1 MQELLLGASELL
13 LSPMVWVCLFAGVTS
28 GMIIGAIPGLSA
40 TMGVA
45 LLVPFTFEL
54 TIMPAL
60 ALLIGIY
67 CGAVYGGTIPAVLF
81 RTPGT
86 PASAATLL
94 DAYPMMQ
101 RGEAGRALSL
111 AAVSAL
117 VGGVIGTL
125 FLIFLTP
132 QISHFALRFGPAEYF
147 ALAVLGLSL
156 ISSLSGASM
165 IKGAI
170 ATVAGLICA
179 TVGMDPVSGY
189 PRFLFGSVS
198 LMEGMPFIPVLIGLF
213 ALAEVFSGGGAAP
226 VVEEKKKMKLFE
238 WPHMADVVR
247 CKWIAIRSAVLGTFT
262 GSTPGAGADIAAFLC
277 YSAARQQAGKDDVY
291 GRGEPKGIAASEAG
305 KTAATSG
312 AMIPLLSLGIP
323 GDSVTA
329 VLIGA
334 FILHG
339 IQPGP
344 LLFQDH
350 GALAYAVL
358 GLMLFAHVAVFIV
371 AFSTARMMMAAL
383 KIDRRFLHAGILLLS
398 LMGAYALR
406 ANVVDCWVALAFGV
420 IGVGMRKTGIPPAPF
435 LLALILGGMAE
446 TNWRRGLV
454 LNDGSALFIWQRP
467 ISMILLLVAV
477 VFVTLTV
484 VRQRRPNPDSLLAKK
499 SMVE

>member
-1 MQELLLGASELL
+1 MLEVISDSAALL
-13 LSPMVWVCLFAGVTS
+13 LSPTVWLCLFAGTAA
-28 GMIIGAIPGLSA
+28 GMVVGAIPGLSA

-45 LLVPFTFEL
+45 LLVPFTFDLE
-54 TIMPAL
+54 IMPAIS
-60 ALLIGIY
+60 LLIGIY
-67 CGAVYGGTIPAVLF
+67 CGAIYGGTVPAILF

-86 PASAATLL
+86 PASAATLM
-94 DAYPMMQ
+94 DGYPMMQ

-111 AAVSAL
+111 SAL
-117 VGGVIGTL
+117 SALIGGVIGTL
-125 FLIFLTP
+125 LLIFLTP
-132 QISHFALRFGPAEYF
+132 QISRFALSFGPAEFF

-156 ISSLSGASM
+156 ITALSGDSLL
-165 IKGAI
+165 KGTI

-213 ALAEVFSGGGAAP
+213 AIAEVLSFNSEAP
-226 VVEEKKKMKLFE
+226 AVSAGKKMKLFE
-238 WPHMADVVR
+238 LPHLRDIKR
-247 CKWIAIRSAVLGTFT
+247 CSWTTIKSAFIGTFT

-277 YSAARQQAGKDDVY
+277 YSAARQRAKKEDTY
-291 GRGEPKGIAASEAG
+291 GDGEPKGIAAAESG

-344 LLFQDH
+344 LLFQQH
-350 GALAYAVL
+350 APLAYAIL
-358 GLMLFAHVAVFIV
+358 AIMLFAHLLVFGM
-371 AFSTARMMMAAL
+371 ALSTASFVMKAL
-383 KIDRRFLHAGILLLS
+383 KIDRRFLNTGILLLS

-406 ANVVDCWVALAFGV
+406 SNLVDCWVALGFGV
-420 IGVGMRKTGIPPAPF
+420 LGLGMRKTGFPAAPF

-446 TNWRRGLV
+446 TNLRRALV
-454 LNDGSALFIWQRP
+454 LGEGSFMFVFQRP
-467 ISMILLLVAV
+467 LAIALLLLSVGFVVAT
-477 VFVTLTV
+477 FRRRRKE
-484 VRQRRPNPDSLLAKK
+484 VR
-499 SMVE
+499 E

>member
-1 MQELLLGASELL
+1 MMEVFSSAAGLLFTPA
-13 LSPMVWVCLFAGVTS
+13 VWIALIAGVTA
-28 GMIIGAIPGLSA
+28 GMVIGAIPGLSA

-45 LLVPFTFEL
+45 LLIPFTFEL
-54 TIMPAL
+54 SIMPAL
-60 ALLIGIY
+60 SLLVGIY
-67 CGAVYGGTIPAVLF
+67 CGAIYGGTIPAILF

-86 PASAATLL
+86 PASAATLM
-94 DAYPMMQ
+94 DGYPLMQ
-101 RGEAGRALSL
+101 RGEAGRALALS
-111 AAVSAL
+111 AWSAL
-117 VGGVIGTL
+117 IGGLVGTL
-125 FLIFLTP
+125 LLIFLTP
-132 QISHFALRFGPAEYF
+132 QISRFALNFGPAEFF

-156 ISSLSGASM
+156 ITALSGKSLL
-165 IKGAI
+165 KGATV
-170 ATVAGLICA
+170 TVAGLLCA
-179 TVGMDPVSGY
+179 TVGMDPVSGF

-213 ALAEVFSGGGAAP
+213 AISEVFAGAEPDAVGVP
-226 VVEEKKKMKLFE
+226 EGKGIKLFE
-238 WPHMADVVR
+238 WPHAADMLR
-247 CKWIAIRSAVLGTFT
+247 CKWMALRSAVIGTFT

-277 YSAARQQAGKDDVY
+277 YSAARQQAGADDQY
-291 GRGEPKGIAASEAG
+291 GDGEPKGIAAAEAG

-350 GALAYAVL
+350 GPLAYAIL
-358 GLMLFAHVAVFIV
+358 AMMLCAHLVVFGVAL
-371 AFSTARMMMAAL
+371 STARMVMGAL
-383 KIDRRFLHAGILLLS
+383 KIDRRFLKAGILGLS

-420 IGVGMRKTGIPPAPF
+420 IGVGMRKTGFHPAPF

-446 TNWRRGLV
+446 TNLRRGLV
-454 LNDGSALFIWQRP
+454 LSEGSYLFLVQRP
-467 ISMILLLVAV
+467 IAFTLLSLAIF
-477 VFVTLTV
+477 FVGLTLW
-484 VRQRRPNPDSLLAKK
+484 RRHRSGATAPRT
-499 SMVE
+499 

>member
-1 MQELLLGASELL
+1 MMEVISSSASLL
-13 LSPMVWVCLFAGVTS
+13 LSPAVWGCLFAGVAA
-28 GMIIGAIPGLSA
+28 GMVVGAIPGLSA

-45 LLVPFTFEL
+45 LLVPFTFDLE
-54 TIMPAL
+54 IMPAL
-60 ALLIGIY
+60 SLLIGVY
-67 CGAVYGGTIPAVLF
+67 CGAIYGGTVPAILF

-86 PASAATLL
+86 PASAATLI
-94 DAYPMMQ
+94 DGYPMMQ

-111 AAVSAL
+111 SAFSAL
-117 VGGVIGTL
+117 IGGIIGTL
-125 FLIFLTP
+125 LLIFLTP
-132 QISHFALRFGPAEYF
+132 QLSRFALSFGPSEFF

-156 ISSLSGASM
+156 ITALSGESLL
-165 IKGAI
+165 KGAI

-213 ALAEVFSGGGAAP
+213 AIAEVFSINNDSP
-226 VVEEKKKMKLFE
+226 VVQPGRKMKLFE
-238 WPHMADVVR
+238 LPHLSDIRR
-247 CKWIAIRSAVLGTFT
+247 CGWTTVKSAFIGTFT

-277 YSAARQQAGKDDVY
+277 YSAARQQAKAGDDY
-291 GRGEPKGIAASEAG
+291 GNGEPKGIAAAESG

-344 LLFQDH
+344 LLFQQH
-350 GALAYAVL
+350 APLAYAIL
-358 GLMLFAHVAVFIV
+358 AIMLCAHLLVFGVAL
-371 AFSTARMMMAAL
+371 STASFVIGAL
-383 KIDRRFLHAGILLLS
+383 KIDRRFLNTGILLLS

-406 ANVVDCWVALAFGV
+406 SNLVDCWVAVGFGV
-420 IGVGMRKTGIPPAPF
+420 LGVGMRRTGFPAAPF

-446 TNWRRGLV
+446 TNLRRALV
-454 LNDGSALFIWQRP
+454 LSDGSFGFVFHRP
-467 ISMILLLVAV
+467 LAVVLLLLSVFFVAAT
-477 VFVTLTV
+477 FRRRRV
-484 VRQRRPNPDSLLAKK
+484 VRQG
-499 SMVE
+499 

>member
-1 MQELLLGASELL
+1 MMEVISSSAALL
-13 LSPMVWVCLFAGVTS
+13 LSPIVWLCLLAGVTA
-28 GMIIGAIPGLSA
+28 GMVVGAIPGLSA

-54 TIMPAL
+54 EIMPAIT
-60 ALLIGIY
+60 LLLGVY
-67 CGAVYGGTIPAVLF
+67 CGAIYGGTIPAILF

-86 PASAATLL
+86 PASAATLI
-94 DAYPMMQ
+94 DGYPMML

-111 AAVSAL
+111 SAFSAL
-117 VGGVIGTL
+117 IGGVIGTL
-125 FLIFLTP
+125 LLICLTP
-132 QISHFALRFGPAEYF
+132 QISRFALSFGPAEFF

-156 ISSLSGASM
+156 ITALSGDSLL
-165 IKGAI
+165 KGAI
-170 ATVAGLICA
+170 ATVAGLLCA

-213 ALAEVFSGGGAAP
+213 AIAEVFSINSDPPVAP
-226 VVEEKKKMKLFE
+226 SEKRMKLFE
-238 WPHMADVVR
+238 LPHLSDIKR
-247 CKWIAIRSAVLGTFT
+247 CGWTTVKSAFIGTFT

-277 YSAARQQAGKDDVY
+277 YSAACQQAKEGDNY
-291 GRGEPKGIAASEAG
+291 GNGEPKGIAAAESG

-344 LLFQDH
+344 LLFQQH
-350 GALAYAVL
+350 APLAYAIL
-358 GLMLFAHVAVFIV
+358 AIMLCAHLLVFGM
-371 AFSTARMMMAAL
+371 ALSTASFVTQAL
-383 KIDRRFLHAGILLLS
+383 KIDRRFLNTGILLLS

-406 ANVVDCWVALAFGV
+406 SNLVDCWVALGFGV
-420 IGVGMRKTGIPPAPF
+420 LGVGMRRSGFPAAPF

-446 TNWRRGLV
+446 TNLRRALVLSHGSLGFVFHRPLAIGLLLLSIFFVFATIQRRRG
-454 LNDGSALFIWQRP
+454 QR
-467 ISMILLLVAV
+467 
-477 VFVTLTV
+477 
-484 VRQRRPNPDSLLAKK
+484 KK
-499 SMVE
+499 NG

>member
-1 MQELLLGASELL
+1 MMEIMTGSLDLMLVPAVWICLL
-13 LSPMVWVCLFAGVTS
+13 AGVVS
-28 GMIIGAIPGLSA
+28 GMLVGAVPGLSA

-54 TIMPAL
+54 DIMPAI
-60 ALLIGIY
+60 ALLVGIY
-67 CGAVYGGTIPAVLF
+67 CGAIYGGTVPAILF

-86 PASAATLL
+86 PASAATLM
-94 DAYPMMQ
+94 DGYPMMQ
-101 RGEAGRALSL
+101 RGEAGRALALS
-111 AAVSAL
+111 AWSAL
-117 VGGVIGTL
+117 IGGVIGTL
-125 FLIFLTP
+125 LLIFLTP
-132 QISHFALRFGPAEYF
+132 QISRFALSFGPAEFF

-156 ISSLSGASM
+156 ITALSGESLL
-165 IKGAI
+165 KGAI
-170 ATVAGLICA
+170 ATLAGLLCA

-213 ALAEVFSGGGAAP
+213 AIAEVFSPDRGAPQLPAG
-226 VVEEKKKMKLFE
+226 KKMKLFE
-238 WPHMADVVR
+238 LPHGRDMKR
-247 CKWIAIRSAVLGTFT
+247 CGWMNLKASLIGTFT

-277 YSAARQQAGKDDVY
+277 YSAANQQSKPDDRY
-291 GRGEPKGIAASEAG
+291 GDGEPKGIAAAESG

-350 GALAYAVL
+350 GPLAYSILAI
-358 GLMLFAHVAVFIV
+358 MLFAHLAVFV
-371 AFSTARMMMAAL
+371 TALSTARLVMGAL
-383 KIDRRFLHAGILLLS
+383 KIDRRFLNAGILLLS

-406 ANVVDCWVALAFGV
+406 ANPVDCWVALGFGV
-420 IGVGMRKTGIPPAPF
+420 LGVGMRKTGFPAAPF

-446 TNWRRGLV
+446 TNLRRALV
-454 LNDGSALFIWQRP
+454 LGEGSYAFFGGRP
-467 ISMILLLVAV
+467 IALTLLLLAAFFVAL
-477 VFVTLTV
+477 TLWK
-484 VRQRRPNPDSLLAKK
+484 RRKAA
-499 SMVE
+499 

>member
-1 MQELLLGASELL
+1 MMELVSSSASLL
-13 LSPMVWVCLFAGVTS
+13 LSPAVWACLFAGVMA
-28 GMIIGAIPGLSA
+28 GMVVGAIPGLSA

-45 LLVPFTFEL
+45 LLVPFTFDLE
-54 TIMPAL
+54 IMPAIS
-60 ALLIGIY
+60 LLIGIY
-67 CGAVYGGTIPAVLF
+67 CGAIYGGTVPAILF

-86 PASAATLL
+86 PASAATLI
-94 DAYPMMQ
+94 DGYPMMQ

-111 AAVSAL
+111 SALSAL
-117 VGGVIGTL
+117 VGGIIGTL
-125 FLIFLTP
+125 LLIFLTP
-132 QISHFALRFGPAEYF
+132 QISRFALSFGPAEFF

-156 ISSLSGASM
+156 ITALSGNSLL
-165 IKGAI
+165 KGAI
-170 ATVAGLICA
+170 ATVAGLLCA

-213 ALAEVFSGGGAAP
+213 AIAEVFSINNEFP
-226 VVEEKKKMKLFE
+226 VVPSGKGIKLFE
-238 WPHMADVVR
+238 LPHLSDIKR
-247 CKWIAIRSAVLGTFT
+247 CGWTTIKSAFIGTFT

-277 YSAARQQAGKDDVY
+277 YSAARQQAKKGDDY
-291 GRGEPKGIAASEAG
+291 GNGEPKGIAAAEAG

-344 LLFQDH
+344 LLFQQH
-350 GALAYAVL
+350 APLAYAIL
-358 GLMLFAHVAVFIV
+358 AIMLCAHLLVFGM
-371 AFSTARMMMAAL
+371 ALSTARFVMGAL
-383 KIDRRFLHAGILLLS
+383 KIDRRFLNTGILLLS

-406 ANVVDCWVALAFGV
+406 SNLVDCWVALAFGV
-420 IGVGMRKTGIPPAPF
+420 LGVGMRKTNFPAAPF

-446 TNWRRGLV
+446 TNLRRALV
-454 LNDGSALFIWQRP
+454 LSDGSFTFVFQRP
-467 ISMILLLVAV
+467 LAIVLLMLSVFFVAAT
-477 VFVTLTV
+477 FRRRR
-484 VRQRRPNPDSLLAKK
+484 VRSA
-499 SMVE
+499 

>member
-1 MQELLLGASELL
+1 MQEILAQSAALL
-13 LSPMVWVCLFAGVTS
+13 LSPTVWICLFAGVTA
-28 GMIIGAIPGLSA
+28 GMIVGAIPGLSA

-45 LLVPFTFEL
+45 LLIPFTFEL
-54 TIMPAL
+54 TIIPAL

-86 PASAATLL
+86 PASAATLM
-94 DAYPMMQ
+94 DGYPMMQ

-111 AAVSAL
+111 SATAAL

-125 FLIFLTP
+125 LLIFLTP
-132 QISHFALRFGPAEYF
+132 QISRFALRFGPAEYF

-156 ISSLSGASM
+156 ITSLSGPAL

-170 ATVAGLICA
+170 ATAAGLVCA

-213 ALAEVFSGGGAAP
+213 AVAEVFSGGGDKPVPAAAGNR
-226 VVEEKKKMKLFE
+226 MKLFE
-238 WPHMADVVR
+238 LPHWVDVVR
-247 CKWIAIRSAVLGTFT
+247 CKWMALRSAVVGTFT
-262 GSTPGAGADIAAFLC
+262 GSTPGAGSDIAAFLC
-277 YSAARQQAGKDDVY
+277 YSAARQQAGKDDRY
-291 GRGEPKGIAASEAG
+291 GDGEPKGIVAAEAG
-305 KTAATSG
+305 KTAAISG
-312 AMIPLLSLGIP
+312 AMIPLLALGIP

-350 GALAYAVL
+350 GPLAYAVL
-358 GLMLFAHVAVFIV
+358 GLMLFAHVMVFIV
-371 AFSTARMMMAAL
+371 ALSTARMVMGAL
-383 KIDRRFLHAGILLLS
+383 KIDRRFLQAGILLLS
-398 LMGAYALR
+398 MMGAYALR
-406 ANVVDCWVALAFGV
+406 SNPVDCWVALAFGV

-446 TNWRRGLV
+446 TNLRRGLV
-454 LNDGSALFIWQRP
+454 LSEGSYLFVLQRP
-467 ISMILLLVAV
+467 ISLVLLLAALGFIVL
-477 VFVTLTV
+477 TL
-484 VRQRRPNPDSLLAKK
+484 VRQRKRSA
-499 SMVE
+499 